1 MNVLFLIKIY
11 YKMLNKLRIHRLK
24 LTFLKW
30 IIGTHRKLTH
40 SRGVQKM
47 IGLLLLHHILEIENS
62 LYLCNRSSDTTKFC
76 MSMQIGPRTM
86 RKVKISIFAQFKMAD
101 GRHIENLK
109 FAISPEPF
117 LHIVRRPCSYFVRA
131 YQLSSVHLFTGWSM
145 IYMRIGL
152 FSFLFLICWC

>member
-62 LYLCNRSSDTTKFC
+62 LYLCNGSSDHDESLQERVDWGRKQCGKLKLAYFRNSRWRTAAILKIVNVQYLRNRSSDHDE
-76 MSMQIGPRTM
+76 
-86 RKVKISIFAQFKMAD
+86 IFHQYAD
-101 GRHIENLK
+101 CGCKSAE
-109 FAISPEPF
+109 
-117 LHIVRRPCSYFVRA
+117 
-131 YQLSSVHLFTGWSM
+131 G
-145 IYMRIGL
+145 
-152 FSFLFLICWC
+152 